1 MATPA
6 VTSISTDTGSGTPNA
21 KGHQP
26 PPRRYPVARSKNRI
40 PCVQFLSPGRG
51 TSISKGGSSPRA
63 TKRILVYFI
72 PGNPGLAGYYTPFLE
87 TLRGLLDGSYPSP
100 GTGTGSDAADR
111 EVEAS
116 VEFDLYAQNLLG
128 FDDADHEIPFGTP
141 IPGDGRDGNGQKQ
154 ESLPFSLE
162 DQICGV
168 WDSLAA
174 IVRSGLGDA
183 STTVAGT
190 RADGDG
196 DGDQQ
201 TTNGDSETGNE
212 EEERGK
218 PKRHYYDQ
226 VILLGHSVGAYI
238 GMEIFHRHH
247 HQLALSQQT
256 DPDQEVPFNL
266 LAGMMLFP
274 TIWDIAKSPNGL
286 KFDRLIRNNAFMS
299 NNAHKIAKW
308 TVDWFPSWV
317 LKSVVRNV
325 MGFSDHGAEVTT
337 NFLTSRDGIHQALY
351 LARDEMGSITEE
363 KWEREMWEAR
373 HDLEQDESKVV
384 GEGEGKTKHW
394 TQGDRFFFLF
404 GKKDHWVADKTRDAF
419 IEKRKT
425 EHGERGRV
433 RVLVD
438 ETGCGEKPGIPHAFC
453 IHHSEVVAERVK
465 TWIDEIV
472 ASL

>member
-6 VTSISTDTGSGTPNA
+6 VTSISTGSGSGTPNA
-21 KGHQP
+21 KVHQP
-26 PPRRYPVARSKNRI
+26 PPRRYPVARSKSRI

-51 TSISKGGSSPRA
+51 TSISKGGSSPRP
-63 TKRILVYFI
+63 TKRILVYFV

-87 TLRGLLDGSYPSP
+87 TLRGLLDASCPRSQSG
-100 GTGTGSDAADR
+100 GAGEG
-111 EVEAS
+111 EAQ

-128 FDDADHEIPFGTP
+128 FDDSDHQVPFGTR
-141 IPGDGRDGNGQKQ
+141 IPGSENGDGNGQKQ

-168 WDSLAA
+168 WDSLGE
-174 IVRSGLGDA
+174 IVKSGLED
-183 STTVAGT
+183 AGT
-190 RADGDG
+190 AGG
-196 DGDQQ
+196 VEPE
-201 TTNGDSETGNE
+201 TNGDEDNG
-212 EEERGK
+212 ERQTK
-218 PKRHYYDQ
+218 PKRYYYDQ
-226 VILLGHSVGAYI
+226 VILMGHSVGAYI

-247 HQLALSQQT
+247 HQLLALSHQQT
-256 DPDQEVPFNL
+256 DPDPDPENHQKEVKFPFNL
-266 LAGMMLFP
+266 LAGIMLFP

-286 KFDRLIRNNAFMS
+286 VFNRFIRNNAFMS

-325 MGFSDHGAEVTT
+325 MGFSDDGAETTT

-351 LARDEMGSITEE
+351 LARDEMASITEE
-363 KWEREMWEAR
+363 KWEREMWEAS
-373 HDLEQDESKVV
+373 HDLEQDESSKV
-384 GEGEGKTKHW
+384 GAEGKTKLK
-394 TQGDRFFFLF
+394 QGGDRFFFLF

-419 IEKRKT
+419 IEKRRQ
-425 EHGERGRV
+425 EHGDKGRV

-438 ETGCGEKPGIPHAFC
+438 ETGGVGGEKAGIPHAFC
-453 IHHSEVVAERVK
+453 IHHSEVVAEKVK
-465 TWIDEIV
+465 TWIDEVV

>member
-1 MATPA
+1 MNLLHNIAKMATPA
-6 VTSISTDTGSGTPNA
+6 VASISTGSGSGAPNA
-21 KGHQP
+21 RVHQP
-26 PPRRYPVARSKNRI
+26 PPRRYPVARSKSRI

-51 TSISKGGSSPRA
+51 TSISKEGSCPRP
-63 TKRILVYFI
+63 TKHILVYFI

-87 TLRGLLDGSYPSP
+87 TLRGLLDASYPSS
-100 GTGTGSDAADR
+100 GTGTGSDVADR
-111 EVEAS
+111 EVESS
-116 VEFDLYAQNLLG
+116 VDFDLYAQNLLG
-128 FDDADHEIPFGTP
+128 FDDSDNQVPFGTP
-141 IPGDGRDGNGQKQ
+141 IPGSENGDGNGQKQ

-168 WDSLAA
+168 WDSLEE
-174 IVRSGLGDA
+174 IVRSGLRKDTNVNDNHETTKEVDA
-183 STTVAGT
+183 
-190 RADGDG
+190 R
-196 DGDQQ
+196 
-201 TTNGDSETGNE
+201 SE
-212 EEERGK
+212 K
-218 PKRHYYDQ
+218 HYDQ
-226 VILLGHSVGAYI
+226 VILMGHSVGAYI
-238 GMEIFHRHH
+238 GIEIFHRHH
-247 HQLALSQQT
+247 QLLALSHQQT
-256 DPDQEVPFNL
+256 DPDPDPENQKEVPVPFNL
-266 LAGMMLFP
+266 LAGIMLFP

-286 KFDRLIRNNAFMS
+286 VFNRFIRNNAFMS

-325 MGFSDHGAEVTT
+325 MGFSDHGAETTT

-363 KWEREMWEAR
+363 KWEREMWEAS
-373 HDLEQDESKVV
+373 HDLEQDDLEEQ
-384 GEGEGKTKHW
+384 GGEGKTKKR
-394 TQGDRFFFLF
+394 GDRFFFLF

-419 IEKRKT
+419 IEKRK
-425 EHGERGRV
+425 EQHGDKGRV

-438 ETGCGEKPGIPHAFC
+438 ETGGEKAGIPHAFC